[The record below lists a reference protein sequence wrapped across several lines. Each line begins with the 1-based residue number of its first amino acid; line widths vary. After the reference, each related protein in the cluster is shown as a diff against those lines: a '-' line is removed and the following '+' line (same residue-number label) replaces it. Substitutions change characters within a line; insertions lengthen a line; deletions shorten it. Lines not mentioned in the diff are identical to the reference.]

1 MTGTSLEVEL
11 KYAVRD
17 HDAVERLLDGDRLG
31 DLVVG
36 PWTVIELLDRYV
48 DTADL
53 RLETEGWN
61 ARLRTTETGTTIDL
75 KSLDDVAVEPEA
87 DRRPTNASLRRRI
100 EWTGPATAD
109 LDRSAWPESAARAR
123 LVALTGD
130 APLEERF
137 ALRQVRRERELRGT
151 TGWAVLSL
159 DDVAVEH
166 DGRSIG
172 RFGALE
178 IEMRGGDDRLLDQV
192 ASLLESSG
200 VVDDAP
206 ASKLEAAL
214 DILARAGI
222 DVPSAYTPAL
232 VVPTPAEADDAI
244 EPEPHAEAD
253 GEGPSRGAEAADAD
267 DETRTAVVAVS
278 ASHHEDLP
286 ADDGGSVDLE
296 AALERSAGADREDA
310 AVDRLLTAELSDIVP
325 AHSDDDLARVDWGE
339 LGAPMAEG
347 LEPAQ
352 AASGPTDAE
361 ETKAEAR
368 LTTGRTPGVLGGDP
382 LAEAGRKILRFHFA
396 RMLEREAGT
405 RKGEDVED
413 LHRMRVA
420 TRRMRAAWRLF
431 GDSYRPKAERRYVRE
446 LRTVAASLG
455 AVRDYDV
462 LLENL
467 AAYVATHPAEE
478 AEALAPLAVAWQ
490 EQREAARL
498 RMVETLDS
506 NAYARFV
513 SDYLEFVETDGAASR
528 PIDATKPSR
537 VRDTATSR
545 IWGAYEQVRA
555 YDATLAWADVATIHQ
570 LRIAA
575 KRLRYALEFFREV
588 LGPESGQLIDRV
600 TRLQDHLGLL
610 NDADVAARLAR
621 DFLVASAARLSP
633 PTIEAVG
640 RYLGARDRDVAR
652 LRRSLPSAWRPLAA
666 ESFRR
671 ALGRAVSSL

>member
-1 MTGTSLEVEL
+1 MTGSPVEVEL
-11 KYAVRD
+11 KYGVRD
-17 HDAVERLLDGDRLG
+17 PEAIERLLDGDRLG

-36 PWTVIELLDRYV
+36 PWGVVEVVDRYI

-61 ARLRTTETGTTIDL
+61 ARLRTTETGTSLDL

-87 DRRPTNASLRRRI
+87 GRRPQGASLRRRI
-100 EWTGPATAD
+100 EWSGPATEH
-109 LDRSAWPESAARAR
+109 LDPTEWPESGARAR
-123 LVALTGD
+123 LAALAAD

-137 ALRQVRRERELRGT
+137 TLRQTRRERELRGT
-151 TGWAVLSL
+151 SGWAILSL
-159 DDVAVEH
+159 DDVTVEH
-166 DGRSIG
+166 HGRQIG

-178 IEMRGGDDRLLDQV
+178 IEMKGGDDKLLDSV
-192 ASLLESSG
+192 AELLESSG
-200 VVDDAP
+200 VVEDAP

-214 DILARAGI
+214 TMLARAGI

-232 VVPTPAEADDAI
+232 VEPTPAEIDDEVAAGI
-244 EPEPHAEAD
+244 EVQAPDSQEPATTPIEV
-253 GEGPSRGAEAADAD
+253 GAADATP
-267 DETRTAVVAVS
+267 E
-278 ASHHEDLP
+278 P
-286 ADDGGSVDLE
+286 AAIQVDGSRDG
-296 AALERSAGADREDA
+296 GADRDDA
-310 AVDRLLTAELSDIVP
+310 AIDRLLSIELTMVAGS
-325 AHSDDDLARVDWGE
+325 HSDDDLPAVDDS
-339 LGAPMAEG
+339 LPDRAEG
-347 LEPAQ
+347 SDLEDTTPGDASSPAKP
-352 AASGPTDAE
+352 GP
-361 ETKAEAR
+361 R
-368 LTTGRTPGVLGGDP
+368 LVTGRTPGVVGGDP

-405 RKGEDVED
+405 ISGEDIED

-431 GDSYRPKAERRYVRE
+431 GDAYKPKAERRYVRE
-446 LRTVAASLG
+446 LRTVASSLG
-455 AVRDYDV
+455 AVRDLDV

-467 AAYVATHPAEE
+467 AAYVAAHPAEE
-478 AEALAPLAVAWQ
+478 GMALQPLASAWQ
-490 EQREAARL
+490 EQREIARRNL
-498 RMVETLDS
+498 ATMLDS
-506 NAYARFV
+506 GVYRHFV
-513 SDYLEFVETDGAASR
+513 DDYLAFVETDAAAAR
-528 PIDATKPSR
+528 AIEATAPSR

-570 LRIAA
+570 LRIAS
-575 KRLRYALEFFREV
+575 KRLRYSLEFFREV
-588 LGPESGQLIDRV
+588 LGPEAASLIERV

-621 DFLVASAARLSP
+621 EFLVASAARLAP

-652 LRRSLPSAWRPLAA
+652 LRRSLPAAWRPLAA

-671 ALGRAVSSL
+671 ALGRAVSAL

>member
-1 MTGTSLEVEL
+1 MTGTPVEVEL
-11 KYAVRD
+11 KYGVRD
-17 HDAVERLLDGDRLG
+17 PQAIERLLDGDRLG

-36 PWTVIELLDRYV
+36 PWGTIEVVDRYI

-61 ARLRTTETGTTIDL
+61 ARLRTTEAGTSLDL

-87 DRRPTNASLRRRI
+87 GRRPQGASLRRRI
-100 EWTGPATAD
+100 EWSGPATER
-109 LDRSAWPESAARAR
+109 LEPTEWPESGARAR
-123 LVALTGD
+123 LAALAAD

-137 ALRQVRRERELRGT
+137 TLRQTRRERELRGT
-151 TGWAVLSL
+151 SGWAILSL
-159 DDVAVEH
+159 DDVIVEH
-166 DGRSIG
+166 DGRPVG

-178 IEMRGGDDRLLDQV
+178 IEMKGGDDRLLDGV
-192 ASLLESSG
+192 AELLESSG
-200 VVDDAP
+200 VVEDAP

-214 DILARAGI
+214 TMLARAGI

-232 VVPTPAEADDAI
+232 VEPTPAEIDDEVAAEIVDLVPDSQDPAATLDELDPADAAS
-244 EPEPHAEAD
+244 EPAEVLVEGDRD
-253 GEGPSRGAEAADAD
+253 GDTDREAAAI
-267 DETRTAVVAVS
+267 
-278 ASHHEDLP
+278 
-286 ADDGGSVDLE
+286 
-296 AALERSAGADREDA
+296 
-310 AVDRLLTAELSDIVP
+310 DRLLSIELTMVAGS
-325 AHSDDDLARVDWGE
+325 HSDDDLPAVDESLSDGAEASE
-339 LGAPMAEG
+339 LRDT
-347 LEPAQ
+347 AQ
-352 AASGPTDAE
+352 ADESAQAKPE
-361 ETKAEAR
+361 PR
-368 LTTGRTPGVLGGDP
+368 LVIGRTPGVVGGDP

-405 RKGEDVED
+405 LSGEDIED

-431 GDSYRPKAERRYVRE
+431 GDAYRHKAERRYVRE
-446 LRTVAASLG
+446 LRAVASSLG
-455 AVRDYDV
+455 AVRDLDV

-467 AAYVATHPAEE
+467 AAYVAIHPAEE
-478 AEALAPLAVAWQ
+478 ADALRPLAAAWQ
-490 EQREAARL
+490 EEREAARSAMATML
-498 RMVETLDS
+498 AS
-506 NAYARFV
+506 GAYRHFV
-513 SDYLEFVETDGAASR
+513 DDYLAFVETEAAAAR
-528 PIDATKPSR
+528 AVAATEPSR

-575 KRLRYALEFFREV
+575 KRLRYSLEFFREV
-588 LGPESGQLIDRV
+588 LGPEAGPLIERV

-621 DFLVASAARLSP
+621 EFLVASAARLAP

-652 LRRSLPSAWRPLAA
+652 LRRSLPAAWRPMAA

-671 ALGRAVSSL
+671 ALGRAVSAL

>member
-1 MTGTSLEVEL
+1 MTGSPVEVEL
-11 KYAVRD
+11 KYGVRD
-17 HDAVERLLDGDRLG
+17 PEAIERLLDGDRLG

-36 PWTVIELLDRYV
+36 AWSTVEVVDRYI

-61 ARLRTTETGTTIDL
+61 ARLRTTEAGTSLDL

-87 DRRPTNASLRRRI
+87 GRRPQGASLRRRI
-100 EWTGPATAD
+100 EWSGPATEH
-109 LDRSAWPESAARAR
+109 LDPSEWPESGARAR
-123 LVALTGD
+123 LAALAVD

-137 ALRQVRRERELRGT
+137 TLRQTRRERELRGT
-151 TGWAVLSL
+151 SGWAILSL
-159 DDVAVEH
+159 DDVSVEH
-166 DGRSIG
+166 DGRPIG

-178 IEMRGGDDRLLDQV
+178 IEMKGGDDRLLDTV
-192 ASLLESSG
+192 AELLESSG

-214 DILARAGI
+214 TMLARAGI

-232 VVPTPAEADDAI
+232 VEPTPAEMDDEVAAEIPDQADDSPDPATTTD
-244 EPEPHAEAD
+244 EV
-253 GEGPSRGAEAADAD
+253 GAADVTM
-267 DETRTAVVAVS
+267 E
-278 ASHHEDLP
+278 P
-286 ADDGGSVDLE
+286 ADIVVDAGSDG
-296 AALERSAGADREDA
+296 GADRDDA
-310 AVDRLLTAELSDIVP
+310 AIDRLLTIELTKIVP
-325 AHSDDDLARVDWGE
+325 DLGDDDLTTIARAHSGDDLPAVDDRLPDADESGTVDAGATVDQGE
-339 LGAPMAEG
+339 DAAAPRTRP
-347 LEPAQ
+347 EP
-352 AASGPTDAE
+352 
-361 ETKAEAR
+361 R
-368 LTTGRTPGVLGGDP
+368 LVTGRTPGVVGGDP

-405 RKGEDVED
+405 LSGEDIED

-431 GDSYRPKAERRYVRE
+431 GDAYKPKAERRYVRE
-446 LRTVAASLG
+446 LRTVASSLG
-455 AVRDYDV
+455 AVRDLDV

-467 AAYVATHPAEE
+467 AVYVAAHPAEE
-478 AEALAPLAVAWQ
+478 GTALQPLASAWQ
-490 EQREAARL
+490 EEREKARQNMAA
-498 RMVETLDS
+498 MLDS
-506 NAYARFV
+506 GAYRHFV
-513 SDYLEFVETDGAASR
+513 DDYLDFVETEAAAARSVQ
-528 PIDATKPSR
+528 ATQPSR

-570 LRIAA
+570 LRIAS
-575 KRLRYALEFFREV
+575 KRLRYSLEFFREV
-588 LGPESGQLIDRV
+588 LGPDAGALIERV

-621 DFLVASAARLSP
+621 EFLVASAARLEP
-633 PTIEAVG
+633 QTIEAVG

-652 LRRSLPSAWRPLAA
+652 LRRSLPAAWRPLAA

-671 ALGRAVSSL
+671 ALGRAVSAL